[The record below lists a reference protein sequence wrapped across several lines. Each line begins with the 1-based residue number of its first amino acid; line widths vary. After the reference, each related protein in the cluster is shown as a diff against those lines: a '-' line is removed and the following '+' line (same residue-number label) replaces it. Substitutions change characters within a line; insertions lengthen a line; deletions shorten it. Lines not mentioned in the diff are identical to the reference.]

1 MERIGGTPLLPLPS
15 PREGVR
21 VLGKA
26 EWMNPGGSVKDRTAW
41 SIVRGALERG
51 DLVARRAWTEV
62 PGPSDGRSD
71 RPNGSRPPPAP
82 RLLDASSGNTAIA
95 YAMLGAALGFGVTLC
110 LPENASRERRLTLA
124 AYGAE
129 VVLTDEMEGTDG
141 AADMARDMA
150 EREPDRFWYADQ
162 YGNPDNWRAH
172 YEGTA
177 AEIWEQT
184 GGSIT
189 HLVAGLGTTGTLVG
203 SARRLRELAPGVRV
217 VAVEP
222 DAPMHGLE
230 GLKHLP
236 TARTPDIYDPSL
248 IDERLRISTDEA
260 RRAASE
266 LAEEAGLFVGPSAG
280 AACAAARRVAA
291 GLESG
296 TVVTVLPDGG
306 ARYLSEAWWT
316 DREHPAAGRP
326 VAGGSPERPSPEAS
340 LIVARPLLDALH
352 RGLEAAYPGEGCGVL
367 LGEVDGA
374 TRIVR
379 EVVPA
384 ENRSGERNDRYEVD
398 PEVLRELVAA
408 EDRGGPTVLGFFHSH
423 PNVDPV
429 PSATDR
435 GRAWPWYVYL
445 IVRVRESGAAEGRVW
460 TFGTDGEPAEG
471 TLSVRDA
478 SDGAAPGLADAP
490 RGTTASAGDI
500 GLREET

>member
-1 MERIGGTPLLPLPS
+1 
-15 PREGVR
+15 
-21 VLGKA
+21 
-26 EWMNPGGSVKDRTAW
+26 
-41 SIVRGALERG
+41 
-51 DLVARRAWTEV
+51 
-62 PGPSDGRSD
+62 
-71 RPNGSRPPPAP
+71 
-82 RLLDASSGNTAIA
+82 
-95 YAMLGAALGFGVTLC
+95 MLGSALGFGVTLC

-141 AADMARDMA
+141 AADVARAMA

-177 AEIWEQT
+177 AEIWDQT
-184 GGSIT
+184 GGSIS

-203 SARRLRELAPGVRV
+203 TARRLRELAPGVRV

-236 TARTPDIYDPSL
+236 TDRTPDIYDPSL
-248 IDERLRISTDEA
+248 IDECLRISTDEA

-266 LAEEAGLFVGPSAG
+266 LAEGAGLFVGPSAG

-291 GLESG
+291 GLENA

-306 ARYLSEAWWT
+306 ARYLSEAWW
-316 DREHPAAGRP
+316 PAR
-326 VAGGSPERPSPEAS
+326 ERPSPEAS
-340 LIVARPLLDALH
+340 LIVARPLLETLH

-374 TRIVR
+374 HRIVR

-384 ENRSGERNDRYEVD
+384 GNRVEGRNDRYEVD

-408 EDRGGPTVLGFFHSH
+408 EDRGGPTILGFFHSH

-429 PSATDR
+429 PSDTDR
-435 GRAWPWYVYL
+435 RRAWPWYVYL

-460 TFGTDGEPAEG
+460 TFDADGEPAEG
-471 TLSVRDA
+471 RLSVWDG
-478 SDGAAPGLADAP
+478 SDGSDPRLTGAP
-490 RGTTASAGDI
+490 RGTTASAGDT
-500 GLREET
+500 GPRQET